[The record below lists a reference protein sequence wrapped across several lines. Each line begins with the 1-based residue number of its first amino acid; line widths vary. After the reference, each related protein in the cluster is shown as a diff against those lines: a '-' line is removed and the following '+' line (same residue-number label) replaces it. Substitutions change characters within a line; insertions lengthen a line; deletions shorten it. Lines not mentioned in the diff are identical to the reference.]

1 MKLSLWMS
9 AAALAVAATSALGGA
24 ATSKTAS
31 AAGGAYYT
39 AAQAKTGQVAYNASC
54 ASCHGA
60 NLEGVKAPALSGPG
74 MKGSQTV
81 ADIYGFM
88 VQQMPA
94 GAPGSLTPVQYTT
107 IMAYVLQ
114 KNGHPA
120 GAKPLTAASVKAIK
134 AKI

>member
-1 MKLSLWMS
+1 MNKMLLV
-9 AAALAVAATSALGGA
+9 AAAVVAATSALGGVA
-24 ATSKTAS
+24 NSKS
-31 AAGGAYYT
+31 AGGAYYT
-39 AAQAKTGQVAYNASC
+39 AAQATAGQKAYNANC

-74 MKGSQTV
+74 MAGSQSV

-94 GAPGSLTPVQYTT
+94 GAPGSLSAAQYTT
-107 IMAYVLQ
+107 IMAYVLK

-120 GAKPLTAASVKAIK
+120 GKKPLTPASAKKIS

>member
-1 MKLSLWMS
+1 MKYSY
-9 AAALAVAATSALGGA
+9 ALASAVVAVMAVSSLGAA
-24 ATSKTAS
+24 ATSKPS
-31 AAGGAYYT
+31 AHGGTYYT
-39 AAQAKTGQVAYNASC
+39 AAQAATGQKAYAANC

-60 NLEGVKAPALSGPG
+60 NLEGVRAPALSGPG
-74 MKGSQTV
+74 MAGSQTV

-94 GAPGSLTPVQYTT
+94 GAPGTLSAVQYTS
-107 IMAYVLQ
+107 IMAYVLK

-120 GAKPLTAASVKAIK
+120 GPKPLTAASVKKIT